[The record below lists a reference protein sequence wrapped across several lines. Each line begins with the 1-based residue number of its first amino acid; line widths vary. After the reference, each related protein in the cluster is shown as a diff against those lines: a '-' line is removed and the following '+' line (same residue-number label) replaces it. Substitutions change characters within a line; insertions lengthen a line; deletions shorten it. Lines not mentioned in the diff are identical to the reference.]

1 MERAMSSAGS
11 PMRLIAI
18 APEASIRDVADLGV
32 CIYSRGLGAALTP
45 RTGDSKS
52 EAHAAYRVVSA
63 LWAAGAV
70 LPGGVDC
77 VFDGGVADA
86 ETWLT
91 ERATALRGALDRVAG
106 RGDFVVSVRPKPHGV
121 RVSDEPLQLTAPGR
135 GGAAFLNARAEARQA
150 AETERRALHMAIE
163 ALRFAL
169 ASSPEV
175 MGDDADAAL
184 PVAFGG
190 SSRSVAIGPDPIEL
204 RSAPD
209 GAYDL
214 RVCAPLAAKPAIN
227 AALNAALTAAA
238 LDPKHFEIIA
248 TGPWP
253 PYGYASAALRSAPA
267 LRPAPALLLEAPAES
282 RPETKSDD
290 VQAA

>member
-1 MERAMSSAGS
+1 MERAISSAGS

-18 APEASIRDVADLGV
+18 APEASIREVADLGI
-32 CIYSRGLGAALTP
+32 CIFSRGLGAALTP
-45 RTGDSKS
+45 RTGDSKA
-52 EAHAAYRVVSA
+52 EAHAAYNVVSA
-63 LWAAGAV
+63 LWSAGGV
-70 LPGGVDC
+70 LPGGVDS
-77 VFDGGVADA
+77 VFDGGVAQA

-91 ERATALRGALDRVAG
+91 ERATALRGALERVEG
-106 RGDFVVSVRPKPHGV
+106 RGDFVVSVRPRPFIHREV
-121 RVSDEPLQLTAPGR
+121 NDPPQLTAPGR
-135 GGAAFLNARAEARQA
+135 GGAAYLNARSEAQRA
-150 AETERRALHMAIE
+150 AEGERRALHMAIE

-184 PVAFGG
+184 PLAFGG
-190 SSRSVAIGPDPIEL
+190 SSRPVAIGPDPIEL

-214 RVCAPLAAKPAIN
+214 RVCAPVGAKSAIN

-253 PYGYASAALRSAPA
+253 PYGYAAAALRAAPA
-267 LRPAPALLLEAPAES
+267 LRPAPPLLLEAPTEGRSEPKAEG
-282 RPETKSDD
+282 